1 MIIFHVHRNNLQ
13 GRHLIRT
20 ANTPG
25 SYEAATPSGLGATG
39 VTCSPM
45 AMSSPILT
53 TRSLESF
60 ISVVILQHLVSCT
73 HGWCDDQGMKFKRL
87 KMSKVCE
94 VIKKARTYSFYNK
107 RNYQNTSKYQ
117 IYVKKGSLCRIP
129 KVNNV
134 MTRTWRISVI
144 NPFRGYENSRITIN
158 PQLFLW
164 LIFKIAKITDIDQNS
179 WSWLQFSEAFP
190 RSSN

>member
-25 SYEAATPSGLGATG
+25 SYEAATPSGLEATG

-158 PQLFLW
+158 PQLFL
-164 LIFKIAKITDIDQNS
+164 
-179 WSWLQFSEAFP
+179 
-190 RSSN
+190 

>member
-158 PQLFLW
+158 PQLFL
-164 LIFKIAKITDIDQNS
+164 
-179 WSWLQFSEAFP
+179 
-190 RSSN
+190 